1 MVIKLKYSEEFIES
15 TERLKELDDE
25 VLDKR
30 LREMSNDELC
40 ERLNFFVDQEL
51 GEENIHTTEEIDARV
66 KKIMELADKKG
77 NKKPQNIKKFRHS
90 KRPIILAAAIV
101 VLISL
106 FAIAGSAA
114 KNDFDIKNGIV
125 SFFEDKL
132 SVKLVDEE
140 DADYMSVSDVELDL
154 FNHGFEDIKF
164 PSYFFEGEW
173 KASKTEYYNNN
184 AFNQVTVQLNKD
196 DLLFTI
202 NIYSGDIDK
211 NNTFDFSGVENAT
224 TIELDNFSINVYDHG
239 NSWSQIVYNYNGY
252 RYDISS
258 HISYDVMKKIAENF
272 H

>member
-77 NKKPQNIKKFRHS
+77 NKKPQNIKKFRYS

-101 VLISL
+101 VLVSL

-140 DADYMSVSDVELDL
+140 DAGYMSFSDMLDDL
-154 FNHGFEDIKF
+154 HNHNFVDEKL

-173 KASKTEYYNNN
+173 KASKPVYYNNSSHS
-184 AFNQVTVQLNKD
+184 QVTVELHKD
-196 DLLFTI
+196 ELLFTLSI
-202 NIYSGDIDK
+202 STD
-211 NNTFDFSGVENAT
+211 NTEKHNQYDFSGVENAT
-224 TIELDNFSINVYDHG
+224 TIKFDDLSINVYDHG
-239 NSWSQIVYNYNGY
+239 NNRSQTSYDYNGY
-252 RYDISS
+252 TYDISS
-258 HISYDVMKKIAENF
+258 HISYDLMKDIAKNF